1 MQGVFCSR
9 TKKEFDASE
18 LAIRQDATL
27 LFAFASFV
35 AVEDAAQQRTGVI
48 NLTEPCR
55 AIEETAG
62 VSVLL
67 IVQPIADDFW
77 ATIAK
82 GLALCGDT
90 RLSFSIFDVDFDDES
105 LAAVSA
111 LAMATHGVVGF
122 NANPTGI
129 RNMIAP
135 VVDVVP
141 IERVHR
147 SQSA

>member
-1 MQGVFCSR
+1 M
-9 TKKEFDASE
+9 
-18 LAIRQDATL
+18 LAIAQNVTL
-27 LFAFASFV
+27 FFAFASFV
-35 AVEDAAQQRTGVI
+35 AVEDAAQQWPGVI
-48 NLTEPCR
+48 NLTEPFR

-82 GLALCGDT
+82 GLALGGDT
-90 RLSFSIFDVDFDDES
+90 RLSFSIFDIDFDDES

-111 LAMATHGVVGF
+111 LALATHAVVSL
-122 NANPTGI
+122 NTDSASI

-135 VVDVVP
+135 IVHVVP